1 VVMPLLA
8 ISVAFPCSSWNEK
21 KKMWETL
28 ETERRLLVFF
38 FGPGKSATSLE

>member
-1 VVMPLLA
+1 VVMPVLA

-28 ETERRLLVFF
+28 ETESRLLVFF
-38 FGPGKSATSLE
+38 CPGKSAASLD